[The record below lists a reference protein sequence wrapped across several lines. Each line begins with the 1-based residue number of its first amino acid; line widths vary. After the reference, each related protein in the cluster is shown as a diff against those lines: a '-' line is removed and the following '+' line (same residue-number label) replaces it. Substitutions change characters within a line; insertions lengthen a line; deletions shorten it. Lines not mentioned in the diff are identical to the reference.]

1 MTSSSPAQTVTLRG
15 RRPRDLPVLRRWL
28 ADPQAEWRHW
38 DAPYFHAASTTA
50 SLQAY
55 VERLETE
62 PTRSDERVI
71 ALDGQ
76 CVGMVNRSQEEPA
89 GGGWWDLGIL
99 IYDPAHWNHGI
110 GTRALRLWVTA
121 TFDETDAHVL
131 TFTTWGGN
139 TRMIHAARRLGFLEA
154 ARIREARLVAG
165 VRYDSVRL
173 DLLRREWTSA
183 QPGPVEPLPLS

>member
-1 MTSSSPAQTVTLRG
+1 MSPLPPAQTVTLRG

-28 ADPQAEWRHW
+28 ADPQAEWRKW
-38 DAPYFHAASTTA
+38 DAPYFHAAATTA
-50 SLQAY
+50 SLLAY
-55 VERLETE
+55 VEQLERT

-71 ALDGQ
+71 DLDGE

-99 IYDPAHWNHGI
+99 IYDPAHWNRGI
-110 GTRALRLWVTA
+110 GTQALRLWVTA

-131 TFTTWGGN
+131 TFTTWAGN
-139 TRMIHAARRLGFLEA
+139 TRMIRAAQRLGFQEA
-154 ARIREARLVAG
+154 ARIREARLVDG

-173 DLLRREWTSA
+173 DLLRREWTP
-183 QPGPVEPLPLS
+183 PGPPPSR

>member
-1 MTSSSPAQTVTLRG
+1 MPSFPLTQAVTLRG

-28 ADPQAEWRHW
+28 ADADAEWRRW
-38 DAPYFHAASTTA
+38 DAPYFHAAATTA
-50 SLQAY
+50 SLLAY
-55 VERLETE
+55 VERLERT

-71 ALDGQ
+71 DVDGE

-99 IYDPAHWNHGI
+99 IYDPAHWGHGI

-139 TRMIHAARRLGFLEA
+139 ERMIHAARRLGFLEA
-154 ARIREARLVAG
+154 ARIREARLVDG

-183 QPGPVEPLPLS
+183 EPPARP

>member
-1 MTSSSPAQTVTLRG
+1 MTSLPYAQTVTLRG

-28 ADPQAEWRHW
+28 ADPLAEWRKW

-50 SLQAY
+50 TLQAY
-55 VERLETE
+55 VERLERT

-71 ALDGQ
+71 DVDGE

-99 IYDPAHWNHGI
+99 IYDPAHWNQGI
-110 GTRALRLWVTA
+110 GTRALSLWVTA

-139 TRMIHAARRLGFLEA
+139 ERMIHAAQRLGFREA
-154 ARIREARLVAG
+154 ARIREARMVDG
-165 VRYDSVRL
+165 QRYDSVRL
-173 DLLRREWTSA
+173 DLLRREWTSL
-183 QPGPVEPLPLS
+183 QESPQRP